1 MRVSKKRCTIF
12 YAYILKEACS
22 TRLSLYHNHNC
33 KEARPLRE
41 SNPCSCHEKAM
52 SSPLDE
58 RDKGNSTRSFLYVHR
73 QRMLSLLIQKIHS
86 GIYILSSWYCLFFL
100 SESAHASE
108 KGGELPTCIVRILS
122 ICKSTLMTL
131 TTLCACVSLP
141 LKCFFNF
148 CCKTCRKSSSK

>member
-1 MRVSKKRCTIF
+1 MKRCTMF
-12 YAYILKEACS
+12 YIYMLRETYSA
-22 TRLSLYHNHNC
+22 RLSLYHNHNC

-73 QRMLSLLIQKIHS
+73 QLVLSLLTQNIHS
-86 GIYILSSWYCLFFL
+86 GIYILSCWHCFFFL
-100 SESAHASE
+100 SDSLHSS
-108 KGGELPTCIVRILS
+108 KRGRELPTCIVRILT

-131 TTLCACVSLP
+131 TTLCTCVSLP

-148 CCKTCRKSSSK
+148 RCKTCRKSSSK